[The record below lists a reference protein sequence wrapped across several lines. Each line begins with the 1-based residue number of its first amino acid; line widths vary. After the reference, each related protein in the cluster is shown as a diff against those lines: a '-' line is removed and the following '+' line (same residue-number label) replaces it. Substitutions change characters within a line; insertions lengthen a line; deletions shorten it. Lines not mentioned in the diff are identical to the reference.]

1 QPPGP
6 AQPEVP
12 LEQLLVKADAKKGA
26 EDAKKCQVCH
36 SFEKGGKVLT
46 GPPLYGVVG
55 RPKASIPGFNYT
67 AALKK
72 LGANWTLEDLFHSIA
87 SPKTFAPG
95 TAMTFAG
102 IPRPTE
108 RADVLAFL
116 NSLSDNP
123 QPLNKAALPS
133 PTRAAEAPGGAV
145 AQ

>member
-1 QPPGP
+1 RGL
-6 AQPEVP
+6 A
-12 LEQLLVKADAKKGA
+12 
-26 EDAKKCQVCH
+26 
-36 SFEKGGKVLT
+36 
-46 GPPLYGVVG
+46 G
-55 RPKASIPGFNYT
+55 RRKRRAPGFTYG

-72 LGANWTLEDLFHSIA
+72 RGGTWPLGDLSHFTA
-87 SPKTFAPG
+87 SQKTFAPG

-133 PTRAAEAPGGAV
+133 PTRAAQAQGGAV
-145 AQ
+145 AR